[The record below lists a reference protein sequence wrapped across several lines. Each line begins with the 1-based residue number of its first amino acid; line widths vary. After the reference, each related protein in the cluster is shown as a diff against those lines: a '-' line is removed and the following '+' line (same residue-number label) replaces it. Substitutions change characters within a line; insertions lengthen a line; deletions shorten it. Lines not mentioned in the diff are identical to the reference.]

1 MQITRRHLSL
11 AAGMAAAVAL
21 TAAALIASTARPVP
35 SSVMAPP
42 VLGITFN
49 PEGPCRKTFLNTTA
63 LLLKKIGP
71 ARDIVE

>member
-35 SSVMAPP
+35 SSVMPP
-42 VLGITFN
+42 A
-49 PEGPCRKTFLNTTA
+49 E
-63 LLLKKIGP
+63 P
-71 ARDIVE
+71 AAAVPQP